1 MNFARVVPAVLAFL
15 LLGAHFHRAGMTLL
29 VPACI
34 ALAVIACIPRRW
46 AVTLA
51 QVALVLAA
59 LEWVRTLSAFAAAR
73 VAQGGP
79 VLRLVLILG
88 AVVAFTLWA
97 AWLLRSRAGAAR
109 IGGRTDVA

>member
-1 MNFARVVPAVLAFL
+1 VA
-15 LLGAHFHRAGMTLL
+15 LL
-29 VPACI
+29 VPACV

-59 LEWVRTLSAFAAAR
+59 LEWVRTLFAFAGAR

-97 AWLLRSRAGAAR
+97 AWLLRSRVDATRRGV
-109 IGGRTDVA
+109 RTDIA